1 MRGDTIIVM
10 GTFVGM
16 VLVVLCSCFVG
27 GCITIDGDDTPP
39 LPTPNDILVTKTDG
53 NGATRWAT
61 ILDTA
66 EFEGFE
72 DATETTDGRV
82 AIVCIEYGH
91 DRIQRLAFVE
101 GDGTAGTVTVFDKN
115 PAGSW
120 DTEVSAL
127 AGGSVSVFDG
137 ASDFVV
143 IDPDGTVV
151 TETTLCET
159 DPPVWPIVAASSGPG
174 DRTVAGWGE
183 YYAVIEETGEVVW
196 QEAYGDPGL
205 ASRHPVLGLGNGDV
219 AILTA
224 KNTNPDARL
233 TSDILHLLRIDGEGT
248 ILWDSSFPGDESQI
262 WRTGV
267 EWSLQESTDGNLL
280 LLTTEGKTK
289 SGIFGDRTT
298 VVYIVRTFDGETGA
312 LISETSSGD
321 HEPWECVL
329 LSPDGSVDSF
339 ALADDALTLRRYDSD
354 LEQVSPDIRIEGE
367 YDRQPEVIA
376 TTDGGFLIVSIV

>member
-1 MRGDTIIVM
+1 MRGDTTILM

-27 GCITIDGDDTPP
+27 GCINIDGDDTPP
-39 LPTPNDILVTKTDG
+39 LPTPNDILVTKIGGD
-53 NGATRWAT
+53 GATQWST
-61 ILDTA
+61 VLDTA
-66 EFEGFE
+66 EFEGFG
-72 DATETTDGRV
+72 DATETTDGRF

-101 GDGTAGTVTVFDKN
+101 GDGTVGMVTVFDKN
-115 PAGSW
+115 PGGSW
-120 DTEVSAL
+120 DSEVSAL

-143 IDPDGTVV
+143 IDPDGAVV
-151 TETTLCET
+151 TEITLRQT
-159 DPPVWPIVAASSGPG
+159 PPPVWPIVAASSGPG

-196 QEAYGDPGL
+196 QEAYGDPEL
-205 ASRHPVLGLGNGDV
+205 ASRHPVLGLRNGDV
-219 AILTA
+219 AILVA

-248 ILWDSSFPGDESQI
+248 ILWNSSFPGDESQI

-267 EWSLQESTDGNLL
+267 EWPLQESADGNLL
-280 LLTTEGKTK
+280 LLTTEGKTR

-312 LISETSSGD
+312 LVAETSSGG
-321 HEPWECVL
+321 HEPWESVL
-329 LSPDGSVDSF
+329 LAPDGSLDTFSVSDGI
-339 ALADDALTLRRYDSD
+339 LTHRKYDSD
-354 LEQVSPDIRIEGE
+354 LNRISRDIRIAGE
-367 YDRQPEVIA
+367 HDRQPEVIA
-376 TTDGGFLIVSIV
+376 TNDGGYLIVSIV